1 MIQREPEG
9 LQVSVASEGEKVG
22 RVRCDYYLVLRR
34 VRKRK
39 KERKKRKRKRRRK
52 EKKKK
57 KKKKKKKGTSFYFW
71 IFFPIF
77 LLSLFTLG

>member
-39 KERKKRKRKRRRK
+39 RREKRERESGKEKKR
-52 EKKKK
+52 KKKK
-57 KKKKKKKGTSFYFW
+57 KKKKKREKFF
-71 IFFPIF
+71 IF
-77 LLSLFTLG
+77 